1 MIFVL
6 LILSI
11 LLVAFLIASAIY
23 SFESETYIS
32 FGANII
38 LVIVNIVNIIR
49 LLLAL

>member
-1 MIFVL
+1 MILVL

-11 LLVAFLIASAIY
+11 VLGALSIASAIY

-38 LVIVNIVNIIR
+38 LVILNIVNIIR